1 MKQNITLSI
10 EKEIL
15 QKGKIIAARRETSIS
30 RLLADILKE
39 LVDKEEQY
47 DAAKRNAL
55 QALDQGFHL
64 GGKITWSRED
74 LYER

>member
-55 QALDQGFHL
+55 QTLDQGFHL